1 MANSGV
7 NWNRAKLKK
16 KALTIAKAGMNEAAE
31 YAVGEVKE
39 MLSKPGTGR
48 VYKSRRT
55 RSGHI
60 LHTASVPGQPPA
72 PDTGTLR
79 RSITKRIKV
88 IAGTVYGYVGT
99 KLGYG
104 EDLEYGTR
112 RVAARPFLR
121 PVVHGKGGAIAE
133 AFKRGAK
140 RMKGVL
146 G

>member
-7 NWNRAKLKK
+7 RWDRAKIKK
-16 KALTIAKAGMNEAAE
+16 KGLAIAKAGMTEAAE

-48 VYKSRRT
+48 VYKSRRA
-55 RSGHI
+55 RGGHI
-60 LHTASVPGQPPA
+60 LHRASVPGQPPA

-79 RSITKRIKV
+79 RSIARRIKV
-88 IAGTVYGYVGT
+88 IAGQVYGYVGT

-104 EDLEYGTR
+104 ENLEYGTE

-121 PVVHGKGGAIAE
+121 PVVYGKGREIAE
-133 AFKRGAK
+133 AFKRGAR

-146 G
+146 S